1 MEYDIKEFEKF
12 FDSNSDASK
21 SLSETQKALLEVIA
35 RNAENRKGVF
45 TVTVTSL
52 FVKSQN
58 PDQDTRL
65 HQANM
70 PGGYSGRTVDTRIV
84 TPTLKKFDF
93 PSMAESGWLT
103 RSLEQNAPFN
113 ADFPGKVNPKEL
125 KLAFLEVLR
134 GSNENELNNSEAL
147 AFLISRVRVEHV
159 KPRLEAASFESDSK
173 ISPVMAMTL
182 LRDHWFTKYKGS
194 GASRLPVLAV
204 FCCLKN
210 LVHDGNSAGFSSM
223 VELENHTSPDLR
235 SKALGDIEV
244 LNDNGHISKAFE
256 VKFGKSIGVSEIY
269 EIGKKIRGKNVDTY
283 VALTDQQNDLDREK
297 LDEAILSVEK
307 ISGTRLVVQD
317 TFSFLETS
325 ILYLP
330 SIEKFILDYLN
341 LVKLDKSLKY
351 GHLSRLLE
359 LLTEFTDLEPSKI
372 HKKE

>member
-1 MEYDIKEFEKF
+1 MEYDIKELEKF
-12 FDSNSDASK
+12 FDTNSYELK
-21 SLSETQKALLEVIA
+21 GLSEKQKAFLEVIA
-35 RNAENRKGVF
+35 QNAENRKGVF

-58 PDQDTRL
+58 PKQDTRL

-70 PGGYSGRTVDTRIV
+70 SGGYSGRTVDTRVV

-93 PSMAESGWLT
+93 PSMSESGWLT
-103 RSLEQNAPFN
+103 RSLEQNAPFYP
-113 ADFPGKVNPKEL
+113 DFPGKVNPKEL
-125 KLAFLEVLR
+125 KQAFLEVLR
-134 GSNENELNNSEAL
+134 ASNENELNNSEAL
-147 AFLISRVRVEHV
+147 TFLIGKVRVEHV
-159 KPRLEAASFESDSK
+159 KPRLEAASFENDSK

-182 LRDHWFTKYKGS
+182 MRDHWFTKYKGA

-204 FCCLKN
+204 FCCLNN
-210 LVHDGNSAGFSSM
+210 LVYEGNSAGFSSM
-223 VELENHTSPDLR
+223 VKLENHTSPDLR

-244 LNDNGHISKAFE
+244 LNDNGQISKVFE

-283 VALTDQQNDLDREK
+283 VALTDAQNELDREK

-307 ISGTRLVVQD
+307 TSGTRLVVQD

-330 SIEKFILDYLN
+330 SVEKFIIDYLN

-351 GHLSRLLE
+351 AHLSRLLE
-359 LLTEFTDLEPSKI
+359 LLTEFTDIEPSKI
-372 HKKE
+372 HE